1 MKFCKQAILLSVVAL
16 GLGACSDENPWGLQQ
31 GEGGIS
37 LKLSASADVK
47 DAIPVLRS
55 GAPTLEAPDVA
66 NFGVSLTNLSTTE
79 VQTWSTVADF
89 NAQNSFRTGSY
100 TLAAFYGSPED
111 EGFEKPYFYGET
123 EVMVLEGRQAT
134 AEVTARLAN
143 SMVSVDYT
151 DGFKNYFKDYKVTVH
166 SDGHSYI
173 DFAADETRPAFV
185 APGEV
190 SIAVDVTN
198 PSGKSVTLQPAAF
211 PAAAA
216 HHYHVTFDVNTGI
229 AGQAQLQITFDDTV
243 ESEDVTIDLTDELFS
258 SAAPAVATE
267 GFENGE
273 VVEALSGNSAAK
285 DALRFNVIARGGI
298 TSATLTISGNGF
310 TPSFGNEI
318 DLVTATDSQQK
329 AIADLG
335 IKVLGLYKNPSAM
348 AYVDVTE
355 LPKHLPEGSF
365 AVSLVVK
372 DAYTRISEPATLN
385 ITTVP
390 VVVESTPGSAI
401 FGTNQATL
409 TIDYNGANP
418 EKNFSFKAL
427 ANTGTYKDVQI
438 VSVNESTRT
447 RSFET
452 KSYIFTITLPD
463 TDRDE
468 IPVKVFFNGAERQE
482 AVIPVVK
489 PEYDIQVDAF
499 SNYAKVMVVPE
510 NTSDLAAVV
519 NVLKLFK
526 DGTKIADSAIS
537 RNNESGIITISGLT
551 PSATFTLGETLTGST
566 PNKTVNVTT
575 EAQTDVPNGDFS
587 AVHETINKSDVDI
600 SGKYS
605 YTVGYQ
611 ATVTMQRSEAD
622 NWASI
627 NAKTCWFDCP
637 GAINT
642 WFQVPSTYVE
652 NGQVVIRNVAYDHN
666 GVKPADMR
674 TGIAQTHWYNT
685 NVPTFTTA
693 AAGELFLG
701 EYSFDGSEHRTNG
714 ISFASRPTS
723 VSFDYK
729 YVPTESDTA
738 LVEVSILDASGNVIA
753 YGTSNLTSASSMRSS
768 SVVLPSY
775 PFGKKAAKLC
785 IRFLSSNSGSGVLN
799 YIHIPSGSELSEGH
813 GALNFGNTA
822 NSNRAVN
829 DYHALATGSVLT
841 VDNVKLNY

>member
-1 MKFCKQAILLSVVAL
+1 MKFCKQAILLSVAAL

-100 TLAAFYGSPED
+100 TLAAFYGSPDD

-123 EVMVLEGRQAT
+123 EVMVLEGRQAD

-151 DGFKNYFKDYKVTVH
+151 DGFKNYFKDYKVTIH
-166 SDGHSYI
+166 SEGHSYI
-173 DFAADETRPAFV
+173 EFAADETRPAFV

-298 TSATLTISGNGF
+298 TSATLTISGDGF

-318 DLVTATDSQQK
+318 DLVKATDAQQK

-348 AYVDVTE
+348 AYVDVIE

-390 VVVESTPGSAI
+390 VVVESTPGAAI

-452 KSYIFTITLPD
+452 KSYIFTTTLPD

-468 IPVKVFFNGAERQE
+468 IPVKVFFNGTERKE
-482 AVIPVVK
+482 VSVPVVK
-489 PEYDIQVDAF
+489 PEYSIEVDALAK
-499 SNYAKVMVVPE
+499 YAKLKVSTE
-510 NTSDLAAVV
+510 NPSDMASVV
-519 NVLKLFK
+519 NVLKLYNNGTRIS
-526 DGTKIADSAIS
+526 DGEIT
-537 RNNESGIITISGLT
+537 RNNETGIITITGLT
-551 PSATFTLGETLTGST
+551 PATDYTFGVALTGNT
-566 PNKTVNVTT
+566 PDHTVAATT
-575 EAQTDVPNGDFS
+575 EADADVENGDFS
-587 AVHETINKSDVDI
+587 KSHQTINMTGVQV
-600 SGKYS
+600 GGT
-605 YTVGYQ
+605 YTGTALSRPAYHWSSSIV
-611 ATVTMQRSEAD
+611 ASEPD
-622 NWASI
+622 GWASI
-627 NAKTCWFDCP
+627 NAKTCYS
-637 GAINT
+637 GASNINT
-642 WFQVPSTYVE
+642 WFCVPSTYVE
-652 NGQVVIRNVAYDHN
+652 NGAVVIRNVGYDHAGTTPGN
-666 GVKPADMR
+666 YNR
-674 TGIAQTHWYNT
+674 TAVYYN
-685 NVPTFTTA
+685 NKAPSFGSGKQ

-701 EYSFDGSEHRTNG
+701 SYSFDGSEHKTPG
-714 ISFASRPTS
+714 IALSSRPS
-723 VSFDYK
+723 SLSFDYK
-729 YVPTESDTA
+729 YTSVDNDIAMAEIQVLNASGEVIASGSTQLQTQSSMAGATVTLPAYAYGAKAASVRISFKSSNNDLPPINIPTGSDLKELDGVQLGNGT
-738 LVEVSILDASGNVIA
+738 LDA
-753 YGTSNLTSASSMRSS
+753 
-768 SVVLPSY
+768 
-775 PFGKKAAKLC
+775 
-785 IRFLSSNSGSGVLN
+785 
-799 YIHIPSGSELSEGH
+799 
-813 GALNFGNTA
+813 NT
-822 NSNRAVN
+822 
-829 DYHALATGSVLT
+829 YHALAVGSVLT
-841 VDNVKLNY
+841 IDNVKLNY